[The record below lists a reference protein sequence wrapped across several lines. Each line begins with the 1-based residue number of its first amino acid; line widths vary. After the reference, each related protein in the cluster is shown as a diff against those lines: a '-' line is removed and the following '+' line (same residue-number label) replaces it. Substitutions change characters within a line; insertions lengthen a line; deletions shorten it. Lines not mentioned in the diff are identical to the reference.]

1 MKLGIRLEEEP
12 GNETREEKPGNETGG
27 RRSLG
32 MRLVGGEP
40 GNETREEEEPGNET
54 SWRRAWE

>member
-1 MKLGIRLEEEP
+1 MRLGR
-12 GNETREEKPGNETGG
+12 

-54 SWRRAWE
+54 SGREPGNESSGRRSLGMSQEWGGWQH